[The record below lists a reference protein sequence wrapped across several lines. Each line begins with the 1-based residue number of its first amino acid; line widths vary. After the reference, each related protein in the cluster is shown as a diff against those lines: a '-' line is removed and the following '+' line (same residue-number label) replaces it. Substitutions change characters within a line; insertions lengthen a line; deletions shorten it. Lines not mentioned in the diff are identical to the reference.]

1 MLDRQFARYEQ
12 QPTNSEF
19 TLDKLADVIVAVLDV
34 TDDRMRRVFEVPP
47 DLVTPA
53 GVRSHSNERVATRWV
68 SAR

>member
-1 MLDRQFARYEQ
+1 MLDAQFARDEQ

-19 TLDKLADVIVAVLDV
+19 TLDELVDVIVSMLDV
-34 TDDRMRRVFEVPP
+34 TDDRVRRVLEVPP